1 MFVAAFRRHTRPGI
15 SFGEFIE
22 GWQAEQGYGVTNR
35 VLNAVNVEDEHD
47 IVTLGF
53 VQVPLRL
60 LRFMLAKGRKTDM
73 HDTDRHDRVAE
84 LLTSTE
90 LRSQFVVRG
99 EVAIEDGH
107 PYRIDRKARR
117 NPDGMRSM
125 LSFKRVK
132 QAEDLP
138 DGPPLISLIA
148 STRGHLDVTDAAGIV
163 AQLLGLEESIR
174 LLHLEE
180 VDAPDSHLLA
190 TGADDNTI
198 AIREVDSGR
207 LIRELRGHRSQ
218 LVGLAFTPDGRTL
231 ASSAADRTLRLWHTA
246 TWRALGTIDDEH
258 LHGFLRFDAAGKR
271 LLVVPWRDEAFLIP
285 RETVR

>member
-138 DGPPLISLIA
+138 DGPPLISLVA

-180 VDAPDSHLLA
+180 VDAPDSHLLVA
-190 TGADDNTI
+190 ILSASVTDADPRRLVPHGHDVDWVGRYQFRTEHDFTRDPIRVPFRGDLSI
-198 AIREVDSGR
+198 AP
-207 LIRELRGHRSQ
+207 
-218 LVGLAFTPDGRTL
+218 F
-231 ASSAADRTLRLWHTA
+231 
-246 TWRALGTIDDEH
+246 
-258 LHGFLRFDAAGKR
+258 
-271 LLVVPWRDEAFLIP
+271 
-285 RETVR
+285 